1 METLM
6 STRQVSMR
14 DIAKEAGVSVAAV
27 SYALRGKDSPFV
39 SEKQRKHILET
50 CEKLHYSPNIH
61 AKRMFSHRSDTVAV
75 FYPSDLNPA
84 NSVAQGYFNMNFA
97 KCLLGMHSSAMQYD
111 IDLILA
117 AVTDKFIKKRR
128 YLSMVRSG
136 QVDGILL
143 WGVATPSSDYVYE
156 LLRENVPVAMLETEL
171 PDCDCIKVLA
181 DDYGGSFRLV
191 ERAIA
196 AGHRRIAV
204 VSGPE
209 TASTGLNR
217 ARGALDA
224 LKKNGLEPE
233 AFLKLPGFGHDLG
246 KEVAEA
252 FFSTFPEATCVVLPN
267 DAIAFCFIDELEKRG
282 LKVPRDVSVTGGD
295 GIELGWNTCRLA
307 TFVFPSFEIGVTGAE
322 LLIKAIRGES
332 KNVSRLIPVKSVDGD
347 TIGKIPVRK
356 NNKTA
361 KQL

>member
-1 METLM
+1 MAG
-6 STRQVSMR
+6 RQVSMR

-61 AKRMFSHRSDTVAV
+61 AKRMFSHRSDTIAV

-111 IDLILA
+111 IDLILV

-143 WGVATPSSDYVYE
+143 WGAATSSSDYIYE
-156 LLRENVPVAMLETEL
+156 LLKENVPVAMLETEL
-171 PDCDCIKVLA
+171 PDCDCIKVIA
-181 DDYGGSFRLV
+181 DDYGGSLHLV

-204 VSGPE
+204 VTGPE

-224 LKKNGLEPE
+224 LKKHDMKPE
-233 AFLKLPGFGHDLG
+233 ALLQLQGFGHDLG
-246 KEVAEA
+246 KTVAEA
-252 FFSTFPEATCVVLPN
+252 FFDNFPKATCVVLPN
-267 DAIAFCFIDELEKRG
+267 DAMAFGFIDELGRRG
-282 LKVPRDVSVTGGD
+282 LKVPQDVSVTGGD
-295 GIELGWNTCRLA
+295 GIELGWNACRLA
-307 TFVFPSFEIGVTGAE
+307 TFIFPSFEIGVLGAE

-332 KNVSRLIPVKSVDGD
+332 KTVSRLVPVKPVDGD
-347 TIGKIPVRK
+347 TIAEISVRK
-356 NNKTA
+356 NSKY
-361 KQL
+361 